1 MNIILKN
8 ICGFSA
14 MAAISLLSACGS
26 STSDTNSGTS
36 NSENQGFKAECARL
50 ANLAGSLDA
59 ALGKDGKRAD
69 EYQKVIKSLSL
80 NLSADDTVGVAP
92 ARIDSL
98 RNAALNLQDKA
109 MNMMEDKWMTVSA
122 EEDKLVEGGAYIV
135 PVRLYKGDELKV
147 VAGSTQKIKSV
158 TVKEYKTGDLVA
170 SGANSQDVE
179 ISGKARVASIYLITV
194 KVDKQCYIDLSIL
207 RKAGKTENLFASTNV
222 HTSTVECSKGEKG
235 AYAKQE
241 VEMKN
246 LFEEPFKATLASQG
260 RALFGNKSKS
270 MASVQLPKGST
281 GFFYRLRLSSSKDAD
296 HSDGEL
302 SSELISISSHRSF
315 AGIEYSHNT
324 KVTSPFVESVLSGLS
339 SPKCEEEI
347 YCNLYVIKGAKEARK
362 FQDGSKYFVYNL
374 DASKQNTQSTNGY
387 VPSEGLTSFYMG
399 LDNSRFTTSIYV
411 WLDVVA
417 VVPTTKY
424 YKEVYE

>member
-1 MNIILKN
+1 MKN
-8 ICGFSA
+8 ITKTLCGLSA
-14 MAAISLLSACGS
+14 MAAVTLMSACSS
-26 STSDTNSGTS
+26 STSDTNTRASV
-36 NSENQGFKAECARL
+36 SENQGFKAECARL

-69 EYQKVIKSLSL
+69 EYQKIIRSL
-80 NLSADDTVGVAP
+80 NLSLSADDTVGVP
-92 ARIDSL
+92 VARIDSL

-109 MNMMEDKWMTVSA
+109 LNIMADKRMTVSA

-147 VAGSTQKIKSV
+147 VAGSTQKFKSV
-158 TVKEYKTGDLVA
+158 TIKEYKTGDVVA
-170 SGANSQDVE
+170 SSANSQDVE
-179 ISGKARVASIYLITV
+179 ITGKARVASIYLV
-194 KVDKQCYIDLSIL
+194 AVEVAKQGYIDLNIS
-207 RKAGKTENLFASTNV
+207 RKAGKSENLFASTAV
-222 HTSTVECSKGEKG
+222 HTSTVECQKGDKG

-281 GFFYRLRLSSSKDAD
+281 GFFYRLRLSSSKDSN
-296 HSDGEL
+296 HSDGSL
-302 SSELISISSHRSF
+302 NSELISISSNRNF
-315 AGIEYSHNT
+315 AGVEYAHNT